1 MMVTSA
7 EPAAEDEPDT
17 AELLAALEIAAVE
30 EPADGDLPF
39 AAVDAPPRLMLL
51 VATRLVATRSRWRPN
66 AVEVFAVSRCPEQEA
81 AEAAARARAF
91 ERISGTG
98 RF

>member
-1 MMVTSA
+1 MVPSA
-7 EPAAEDEPDT
+7 RPAAEDEPDT
-17 AELLAALEIAAVE
+17 AELLAALQIAGGE
-30 EPADGDLPF
+30 EPADGDLPL
-39 AAVDAPPRLMLL
+39 AAVDAPPRLML
-51 VATRLVATRSRWRPN
+51 VATRSRWRLN

>member
-39 AAVDAPPRLMLL
+39 AAVDAPPRL
-51 VATRLVATRSRWRPN
+51 TLVATRSRWRLN